1 MASVRYLT
9 EMLERIKEGESCST
23 HDWDNKVVPKSVK
36 KILKKYDLMGTYNP
50 DVPVNQDLELADRF
64 FAAGL

>member
-23 HDWDNKVVPKSVK
+23 HDRDNKVELPKSVK
-36 KILKKYDLMGTYNP
+36 KIAEEIST
-50 DVPVNQDLELADRF
+50 
-64 FAAGL
+64 